1 MAHPTAILG
10 AGLRADAEARR
21 QAAAL
26 TSQHPQRAPE
36 AEAPAADAPDAAAP
50 AFETAAV
57 SSNAAAPG
65 IDLPELSRQFNG
77 LTRLLD
83 EISAVGKGMPRG
95 DVDAMMTPVFGVLRG
110 VMNRIIGAPATTLA
124 ELGIKAQVV
133 MWGNRDWW
141 EADAKL
147 GWQETAMKAFV
158 EQTVSAAGLKPAPC
172 SLSRSERSDTAA

>member
-1 MAHPTAILG
+1 MAHPTSIFS
-10 AGLRADAEARR
+10 AGNRSEAEARR
-21 QAAAL
+21 QGVVNP
-26 TSQHPQRAPE
+26 SQHPPHVPE
-36 AEAPAADAPDAAAP
+36 AEAPTADALDAAVP
-50 AFETAAV
+50 ALDAAAV
-57 SSNAAAPG
+57 SSNAAPG
-65 IDLPELSRQFNG
+65 TDLPELSRQFNG

-83 EISAVGKGMPRG
+83 EITAVGKGMPRG

-110 VMNRIIGAPATTLA
+110 VMNRIIGAPAATLS

-147 GWQETAMKAFV
+147 GWQEAAMKAFV
-158 EQTVSAAGLKPAPC
+158 EQTVSAAGLKPAPS